1 MSAAMISATTAKAK
15 ATPAESAEDPEF
27 QMPGSAVRRLLADK
41 AEALGSNY
49 DCLLIVSGLPHGKV

>member
-1 MSAAMISATTAKAK
+1 MISAATAKAK
-15 ATPAESAEDPEF
+15 ATPPEPEDGEF
-27 QMPGSAVRRLLADK
+27 QVPGSAVRRLLADK